1 MALQRMFSGDPA
13 RSSMLYLGI
22 GVLSLV
28 KAIAVRKDPD
38 RFRREL
44 LDAGLFIGAG
54 LVLRQ
59 YSQLK
64 EEKRAEMQER
74 LPSWLSTDSRSG
86 SGTSTRS
93 TGLRGRAMQ
102 RFSSE
107 PEPEPTFVEKAQRA
121 IQGRQ

>member
-1 MALQRMFSGDPA
+1 MALQRMFSGNPA

-44 LDAGLFIGAG
+44 VDAGLFIGAG

-74 LPSWLSTDSRSG
+74 LPGWLSPDSG
-86 SGTSTRS
+86 AGTSTGS
-93 TGLRGRAMQ
+93 SGLRGRAMQ

>member
-1 MALQRMFSGDPA
+1 
-13 RSSMLYLGI
+13 MLYLGI

-64 EEKRAEMQER
+64 EEKRAEMQQR
-74 LPSWLSTDSRSG
+74 LPSWLSPDSDSGSG
-86 SGTSTRS
+86 SGTSTGS
-93 TGLRGRAMQ
+93 TGLRGRAMR

>member
-1 MALQRMFSGDPA
+1 MALQRMFSGNPA

-44 LDAGLFIGAG
+44 VDAGLFIGAG

-74 LPSWLSTDSRSG
+74 LPAWLSPDSG
-86 SGTSTRS
+86 SGSTGS
-93 TGLRGRAMQ
+93 GSGSGLRGRAMQ

-107 PEPEPTFVEKAQRA
+107 PEPEPTFTERAQRA